1 MADFLDFQGQLPN
14 FLTGKPY
21 SDKYRTEA
29 LWWSKLPLY
38 QPAKLQEF
46 IDCLMTS
53 QVVFVSAGTGSGKS
67 QVLPR
72 VLLRYLYHT
81 EPDFKAKIAMTIPK
95 RDPVRLAAKAA
106 ADTLDV
112 ELGTY
117 VDYGFRGH
125 SVSRSSQ
132 LRFLTDGILLSAI
145 LHGDRSLSQYDAIII
160 DEAHERPVPTDLLM
174 YFLRDILRD
183 RPEFK
188 VVIMSATI
196 DPAPFL
202 EYYKDVRCRVL
213 DIGGKP
219 NYPIQ
224 EYFADRVPPSKQA
237 LGAAADCVA
246 SILTDPASSEGD
258 ILVFVPSIKD
268 TRNGCTELARRLPAA
283 FQTSL
288 FCADLHAGTNEDSKE
303 LVLNAEKY
311 KDREAGSSFTRKVVF
326 STNVAES
333 SVTIQGLTYV
343 VDTGLEVQVAWD
355 PLAHGPKVGTGFVTR
370 GQMTQRIGR
379 VGRKGPGVA
388 FRLYTPDKLAACQE
402 FPDPKILQSN
412 LCDPMM
418 MMVAMA
424 NLRQA
429 IHVFMH
435 LLTPPTTAQIVGA
448 INYLHSYGL
457 IEVSL
462 QPHADTRMAAF
473 MNERKAAPFPQMRQ
487 QYRRVDAGL
496 LARLD
501 GTTTMLGEVYLHA
514 QTAAQ
519 TNLESAMLILWGLVF
534 DCIESM
540 IILASIL
547 ETLNGSDTDALWDV
561 KPSKTD
567 GKWKDKQ
574 PPPLSPEQVQAVL
587 HASSDHLTLVN
598 VYEQLFLQ
606 GDVANL
612 AAGTWKKIHDK
623 AHEHAHVAHTWL
635 DGHDDMLQRLRKQ
648 ARVPSL
654 SSAENA
660 ILAARCFNLCCV
672 THGSTAHSIYPL
684 KSSSAGVAFLF
695 GAPVSFAEEDPYTVA
710 VYESVTT
717 SAAGTSFGLV
727 TAFPGLTELPAEVHA
742 ACADAARRG
751 KETRG
756 KTRR

>member
-1 MADFLDFQGQLPN
+1 MADFLDFQGRLPN
-14 FLTGKPY
+14 FLTGQPY
-21 SDKYRTEA
+21 SDRYRTEA

-46 IDCLMTS
+46 IECLMTS

-81 EPDFKAKIAMTIPK
+81 EPDFKAKVAMTIPK
-95 RDPVRLAAKAA
+95 REPVRLAAKAA

-125 SVSRSSQ
+125 SVSRTSQ

-145 LHGDRSLSQYDAIII
+145 LHGDRDLSQYDAVII

-174 YFLRDILRD
+174 YYLRDILRD

-202 EYYKDVRCRVL
+202 DYFKDVRCRVL

-224 EYFADRVPPSKQA
+224 EYFADQVPPSKQA

-246 SILTDPASSEGD
+246 AILTDPASSEGD
-258 ILVFVPSIKD
+258 VLVFVPSIKD
-268 TRNGCTELARRLPAA
+268 TRNGCVELARRLPAA
-283 FQTSL
+283 FEKSL
-288 FCADLHAGTNEDSKE
+288 FCSDLHAGTSDASKE

-311 KDREAGSSFTRKVVF
+311 KDREAGSSYTRKVVF

-343 VDTGLEVQVAWD
+343 VDTGLEVQVVWD
-355 PLAHGPKVGTGFVTR
+355 PLTHGPKVWTGFVTR

-388 FRLYTPDKLAACQE
+388 YRLYTPERMAACQE
-402 FPDPKILQSN
+402 FPDPRILQSN

-418 MMVAMA
+418 MMIAMA

-429 IHVFMH
+429 IQVFTH

-448 INYLHSYGL
+448 VNYLHCYGL

-462 QPHADTRMAAF
+462 QSHADTRLAAF
-473 MNERKAAPFPQMRQ
+473 MNKRAPASFPQMRE
-487 QYRRVDAGL
+487 QYRRTDAAL

-501 GTTTMLGEVYLHA
+501 GTTTILGEVYLHA

-519 TNLESAMLILWGLVF
+519 TNLEFAMLILWGLVF

-561 KPSKTD
+561 PLSKADT
-567 GKWKDKQ
+567 KKDKQ
-574 PPPLSPEQVQAVL
+574 PPPLSPEQVHSVL
-587 HASSDHLTLVN
+587 HESSDHLTLVN

-612 AAGTWKKIHDK
+612 ASGTWKKIHDK
-623 AHEHAHVAHTWL
+623 AHEHAHIAHTWL
-635 DGHDDMLQRLRKQ
+635 DGHDDLLLRLRKQ
-648 ARVPSL
+648 ARVPAL

-672 THGSTAHSIYPL
+672 TRGGTAHSIYPL
-684 KSSSAGVAFLF
+684 KSSSARVAFLF
-695 GAPVSFAEEDPYTVA
+695 GGAVAPAQDDAYTVA
-710 VYESVTT
+710 VYESVAT

-727 TAFPGLTELPAEVHA
+727 TAFPGLTELPSEVHA

-751 KETRG
+751 KEAPKSR
-756 KTRR
+756 KQ